1 VIVPECASEP
11 THFLQRLLNNSPHS
25 ASSQVTRTQ
34 QSDTIT
40 ALKNELA
47 DKTQAREKFQ
57 TDTKTLSRVVEV
69 FKKTADQLPAYVPSL
84 DAHVKTLNNT
94 ITNLNTELHAGELSL
109 EWTTATKDDFQHQ
122 STRLTK
128 KLEGMCPLHCR
139 LSLSYVLC

>member
-1 VIVPECASEP
+1 V
-11 THFLQRLLNNSPHS
+11 RLGTDSLFAAAVEQLATLGIKPGDQNS
-25 ASSQVTRTQ
+25 AV
-34 QSDTIT
+34 DTIT

-47 DKTQAREKFQ
+47 DKTQAQEKFQ